1 MTGQA
6 KVEFV
11 IYWVLRAHNINSQS
25 TVPPLRSSLSQS
37 KFVFFFLRYV
47 HLDPLWADFQ
57 GTPSTGSRPIPFVDA
72 LPASLWLY
80 KQPEENQAPNSKATS
95 LKQPP
100 PLPKRSKAPVGPS
113 RQTSKTGKN
122 ILFCQMVFFACFFV
136 NMHFHSQLVAK
147 LTFSSRPSS
156 Y

>member
-1 MTGQA
+1 M
-6 KVEFV
+6 
-11 IYWVLRAHNINSQS
+11 LSCLN
-25 TVPPLRSSLSQS
+25 LSLFS
-37 KFVFFFLRYV
+37 FLRYV

-80 KQPEENQAPNSKATS
+80 KQPEENQAPKTPSSATS

-100 PLPKRSKAPVGPS
+100 PLPKRSKAPAGPS

-122 ILFCQMVFFACFFV
+122 ILFCQMVFLACFFSL
-136 NMHFHSQLVAK
+136 NNIHFHFNWSLILELVSVRITLDLCCLSNNVIK
-147 LTFSSRPSS
+147 
-156 Y
+156 

>member
-1 MTGQA
+1 M
-6 KVEFV
+6 
-11 IYWVLRAHNINSQS
+11 LSCLN
-25 TVPPLRSSLSQS
+25 LSLFS
-37 KFVFFFLRYV
+37 FLRYV

-80 KQPEENQAPNSKATS
+80 KQPEENQAPKTPSSATS

-100 PLPKRSKAPVGPS
+100 PLPKRSKAPAGPS

-122 ILFCQMVFFACFFV
+122 ILFCQMVFLACFFSLK
-136 NMHFHSQLVAK
+136 NIHFHFNWSLILELVSVRITLDLCCLSNNVIK
-147 LTFSSRPSS
+147 
-156 Y
+156 

>member
-1 MTGQA
+1 M
-6 KVEFV
+6 
-11 IYWVLRAHNINSQS
+11 LSCLN
-25 TVPPLRSSLSQS
+25 LSLFS
-37 KFVFFFLRYV
+37 FLRYV

-80 KQPEENQAPNSKATS
+80 KQPEENQAPKTPSSATS

-100 PLPKRSKAPVGPS
+100 PLPKRSKAPAGPS

-122 ILFCQMVFFACFFV
+122 IFFFV
-136 NMHFHSQLVAK
+136 KWLFWLVFSLNNMHFHSNWSLILEFVSLPIISDLCCVLNNVFK
-147 LTFSSRPSS
+147 
-156 Y
+156 

>member
-1 MTGQA
+1 M
-6 KVEFV
+6 
-11 IYWVLRAHNINSQS
+11 LSCLN
-25 TVPPLRSSLSQS
+25 LSLFS
-37 KFVFFFLRYV
+37 FLRYV

-80 KQPEENQAPNSKATS
+80 KQPEENQAPKTPSSATS

-100 PLPKRSKAPVGPS
+100 PLPKRSKAPAGPS

-122 ILFCQMVFFACFFV
+122 ILFCQMVFLACFFSLN
-136 NMHFHSQLVAK
+136 NMHFHSNWSLILELVSVRITLDLCCLSNNVIK
-147 LTFSSRPSS
+147 
-156 Y
+156 

>member
-1 MTGQA
+1 M
-6 KVEFV
+6 
-11 IYWVLRAHNINSQS
+11 LSCLN
-25 TVPPLRSSLSQS
+25 LSLFS
-37 KFVFFFLRYV
+37 FLRYV

-80 KQPEENQAPNSKATS
+80 KQPEENQAPNSRATS

-100 PLPKRSKAPVGPS
+100 PLPKRSKAPAGPS

-122 ILFCQMVFFACFFV
+122 ILFCQMVFLACFFSL
-136 NMHFHSQLVAK
+136 NNIHFHLNWSLILELVSVRITLDLCCLSNNVIK
-147 LTFSSRPSS
+147 
-156 Y
+156 

>member
-1 MTGQA
+1 MLY
-6 KVEFV
+6 
-11 IYWVLRAHNINSQS
+11 ILLINKILILVKILPILPVYKHLQFL
-25 TVPPLRSSLSQS
+25 PFFLPCLKLCLFSS
-37 KFVFFFLRYV
+37 LRYV

-80 KQPEENQAPNSKATS
+80 KQPEENQAPNSRATS

-100 PLPKRSKAPVGPS
+100 PLPKRSKAPAGPS

-122 ILFCQMVFFACFFV
+122 I
-136 NMHFHSQLVAK
+136 
-147 LTFSSRPSS
+147 
-156 Y
+156 